1 LFDEK
6 LEGQMSFRTKF
17 ALILASATL
26 AIYTVVGGWISTRAQ
41 QPANDP
47 NAQLRIFESV
57 LQHIQNDY
65 VDEPNMEK
73 VRAGA
78 LRGLAYGLDPY
89 STYLT
94 PEQVRDYSDNAKNN
108 QSGIGAELSQVAS
121 YLYVI
126 APMKGSPADQA
137 GVRAGDIIEY
147 IDNKATRDIS
157 LYDAKQLLNG
167 PAGTEVKLRILRAN
181 TKPLTLTVKRGTS
194 RAATAETRMETGRI
208 GVLRINSLTDGE
220 ANDVR
225 GRLQDLIKQG
235 AQKVVVDLRATAGG
249 SISDAVAVANLFV
262 RDGVLAETIGR
273 EGKVLKTYSADPKA
287 AIFNGPLVVLIDSG
301 TAGAAEVVASAVL
314 DRNRGQVVGERS
326 FGAGAEQQLFTLRGG
341 DGLLLTTVKWAS
353 GSGKPFLGEDR
364 ARSGVMPSVEVK
376 RPELADAIDPDDLT
390 GNDDDAVAK
399 PSASPDKQVTP
410 EETPKAPAEDVQ
422 MKKAL
427 ELLRE
432 SKPQAQRAAA

>member
-1 LFDEK
+1 
-6 LEGQMSFRTKF
+6 MSFRTKF
-17 ALILASATL
+17 ILISLSATL
-26 AIYTVVGGWISTRAQ
+26 TLYTVVGGWISTRAQ
-41 QPANDP
+41 QPSNDP

-65 VDEPNMEK
+65 VDEPNMDK

-94 PEQVRDYSDNAKNN
+94 PDQVREYNENGKDN
-108 QSGIGAELSQVAS
+108 QVGIGAELSQVAS

-147 IDNKATRDIS
+147 IDGKATRDIS

-167 PAGTEVKLRILRAN
+167 AAGSDVKLRVLRAN
-181 TKPLTLTVKRGTS
+181 ASPLTLTVKRGGF
-194 RAATAETRMETGRI
+194 RAPAAEARMDASRI
-208 GVLRINSLTDGE
+208 GILKINSFADGE
-220 ANDVR
+220 AADARARV
-225 GRLQDLIKQG
+225 QDLLKQG
-235 AQKVVVDLRATAGG
+235 AQKIVVDLRGTAGG
-249 SISDAVAVANLFV
+249 SLTEAVAVANLFV
-262 RDGVLAETIGR
+262 KDGQIAETVGR
-273 EGKVLKTYSADPKA
+273 EGKPIKSFAADPKG
-287 AIFNGPLVVLIDSG
+287 AIFSGPVVALIDSG
-301 TAGAAEVVASAVL
+301 TAGAAEVVASAL
-314 DRNRGQVVGERS
+314 LERNRGQVVGEKS

-353 GSGKPFLGEDR
+353 ANGKTFLGEDR
-364 ARSGVMPSVEVK
+364 AHSGVSPSVEVK
-376 RPELADAIDPDDLT
+376 RPELAEDVNPEDLT

-399 PSASPDKQVTP
+399 PDEKREVSPQP
-410 EETPKAPAEDVQ
+410 GPAKPAVEDLQ

-427 ELLRE
+427 ELLRD
-432 SKPQAQRAAA
+432 SKTTQGLKAA

>member
-1 LFDEK
+1 
-6 LEGQMSFRTKF
+6 MSFRTKF

-26 AIYTVVGGWISTRAQ
+26 ALYTVVGGWISTRAQ

-94 PEQVRDYSDNAKNN
+94 PEQVREFGQDAKSN
-108 QSGIGAELSQVAS
+108 QVGIGAELSQVAS

-126 APMKGSPADQA
+126 APLKGSPADQA

-147 IDNKATRDIS
+147 IDGKATRDIS

-167 PAGTEVKLRILRAN
+167 APGSEVKLRILRAN
-181 TKPLTLTVKRGTS
+181 ARPLTLVVKRSTF
-194 RAATAETRMETGRI
+194 RAPAAEARMEAGRI
-208 GVLRINSLTDGE
+208 GVLRVNSFAPGE
-220 ANDVR
+220 AADARARV
-225 GRLQDLIKQG
+225 QDLIRQG
-235 AQKVVVDLRATAGG
+235 AQRMVVDIRGTAGG
-249 SISDAVAVANLFV
+249 SIDEAAAVANLFIK
-262 RDGVLAETIGR
+262 DGMIAQTSGR
-273 EGKVLKTYSADPKA
+273 EGRTLKTFTADPKA
-287 AIFNGPLVVLIDSG
+287 VIFSGPVVALIDSG
-301 TAGAAEVVASAVL
+301 TAGAAEVVASAL
-314 DRNRGQVVGERS
+314 LERNRGQVVGEKS

-353 GSGKPFLGEDR
+353 ASGKPFLGEDR
-364 ARSGVMPSVEVK
+364 SHSGVTPSVEVK
-376 RPELADAIDPDDLT
+376 RPELADAIDPEDLT
-390 GNDDDAVAK
+390 GNDDDQATKPGQPTDKPPVAPEPSPSK
-399 PSASPDKQVTP
+399 PSV
-410 EETPKAPAEDVQ
+410 EDLQ
-422 MKKAL
+422 MKKAI

-432 SKPQAQRAAA
+432 NKIAPLQRAA

>member
-1 LFDEK
+1 
-6 LEGQMSFRTKF
+6 MSFRTKF
-17 ALILASATL
+17 ALILVSATV

-94 PEQVRDYSDNAKNN
+94 ADQVRDYSENSKEAQN
-108 QSGIGAELSQVAS
+108 GLGAELSQVAS

-126 APMKGSPADQA
+126 APVKGSPADIA

-167 PAGTEVKLRILRAN
+167 AAGTEVKLRILRAN
-181 TKPLTLTVKRGTS
+181 SRPLTLSVKRGLS
-194 RAATAETRMETGRI
+194 RAPSAEIKMEAGRI
-208 GVLRINSLTDGE
+208 GVLRINSIGVGD
-220 ANDVR
+220 ANEIRNRVH
-225 GRLQDLIKQG
+225 DLMKQG
-235 AQKVVVDLRATAGG
+235 AQKLVIDVRATAGG
-249 SISDAVAVANLFV
+249 SLSDAVTVANLFIK
-262 RDGVLAETIGR
+262 DGTLAETIGR
-273 EGKVLKTYSADPKA
+273 EGKILKTFTADPKLT
-287 AIFNGPLVVLIDSG
+287 IFTGPLAILIDTG
-301 TAGAAEVVASAVL
+301 TAGAAEVLASSIL
-314 DRNRGQVVGERS
+314 ERNRGQVVGEKS

-353 GSGKPFLGEDR
+353 ASGKPFLGEDR
-364 ARSGVMPSVEVK
+364 ARSGVTPSVEVK
-376 RPELADAIDPDDLT
+376 RPEVAETVDPEDLT
-390 GNDDDAVAK
+390 GTEEDPTNK
-399 PSASPDKQVTP
+399 PNQPEEKPVVTTP
-410 EETPKAPAEDVQ
+410 EATPKVPAEDLQ

-432 SKPQAQRAAA
+432 NKPATLPKAA

>member
-1 LFDEK
+1 
-6 LEGQMSFRTKF
+6 MSFRTKF
-17 ALILASATL
+17 GLILLSATL
-26 AIYTVVGGWISTRAQ
+26 ALYTVVGGWISTRAQ

-94 PEQVRDYSDNAKNN
+94 PDQVREYNGNSKDN
-108 QSGIGAELSQVAS
+108 QVGIGAELSQVAS

-137 GVRAGDIIEY
+137 GVRVGDIIEY
-147 IDNKATRDIS
+147 IDGKATRDIS

-167 PAGTEVKLRILRAN
+167 PAGSEIKLRILRAN
-181 TKPLTLTVKRGTS
+181 SRPLTLTVKRGS
-194 RAATAETRMETGRI
+194 FRSPAAQARMEAGRI
-208 GVLRINSLTDGE
+208 GILRINSFADGE
-220 ANDVR
+220 AADTR
-225 GRLQDLIKQG
+225 ARLQDLIKQG
-235 AQKVVVDLRATAGG
+235 AQKLVIDLRGTAGG
-249 SISDAVAVANLFV
+249 SIGEGAAVANLFIK
-262 RDGVLAETIGR
+262 DGTIAQTTGR
-273 EGKVLKTYSADPKA
+273 EGKTLKVFTADPTA
-287 AIFNGPLVVLIDSG
+287 AVFSGPLVVLIDTG
-301 TAGAAEVVASAVL
+301 TAGAAEVVASAL
-314 DRNRGQVVGERS
+314 LERGRGQVVGEKS

-341 DGLLLTTVKWAS
+341 DGLLLTTVKWANA
-353 GSGKPFLGEDR
+353 SGKPFLGEDR
-364 ARSGVMPSVEVK
+364 AHSGVTPSVEVK
-376 RPELADAIDPDDLT
+376 RPELAESVDPEDLT
-390 GNDDDAVAK
+390 GNDDDPVVNPSQPNEKPTVAQE
-399 PSASPDKQVTP
+399 PG
-410 EETPKAPAEDVQ
+410 TPKPAAEDVQ

-432 SKPQAQRAAA
+432 TKPVPVARAE

>member
-1 LFDEK
+1 
-6 LEGQMSFRTKF
+6 MSFRTKF

-26 AIYTVVGGWISTRAQ
+26 ALYTLVGGWISTRAQ

-57 LQHIQNDY
+57 LQHIQSDY

-94 PEQVRDYSDNAKNN
+94 PEQVREFGKDTKDS
-108 QSGIGAELSQVAS
+108 QVGIGAELSQVAS

-126 APMKGSPADQA
+126 APMKGSPADQS

-147 IDNKATRDIS
+147 IDGKATRDIS

-167 PAGTEVKLRILRAN
+167 AAGSDVKLRILRAN
-181 TKPLTLTVKRGTS
+181 ARPLTLTVKRS
-194 RAATAETRMETGRI
+194 AFRAPAAEGRMEAGRI
-208 GVLRINSLTDGE
+208 GVLRVNSFAQGE
-220 ANDVR
+220 AADAR
-225 GRLQDLIKQG
+225 ARLQDLVKQG
-235 AQKVVVDLRATAGG
+235 AQKLVVDVRGTAGG
-249 SISDAVAVANLFV
+249 SIDEAVAVANLFIK
-262 RDGVLAETIGR
+262 DGTIAQTSGR
-273 EGKVLKTYSADPKA
+273 EGKSLKTFAADPKA
-287 AIFNGPLVVLIDSG
+287 AIFSGPVVALIDSG
-301 TAGAAEVVASAVL
+301 TAGAAEVVASAL
-314 DRNRGQVVGERS
+314 LERNRGQVVGEKS

-341 DGLLLTTVKWAS
+341 DGLLLTTIKWAS
-353 GSGKPFLGEDR
+353 ASGKPFLGEDR
-364 ARSGVMPSVEVK
+364 SHSGVTPSVEVK
-376 RPELADAIDPDDLT
+376 RSELADAVDPEDLT
-390 GNDDDAVAK
+390 GNDDDTAVK
-399 PSASPDKQVTP
+399 PGQSPDKPQVTS
-410 EETPKAPAEDVQ
+410 EANTPKPSVEDLQ

-432 SKPQAQRAAA
+432 NKQPLQRAA

>member
-1 LFDEK
+1 
-6 LEGQMSFRTKF
+6 MSFRTKF

-26 AIYTVVGGWISTRAQ
+26 ALYTVVGGWISTRAQ
-41 QPANDP
+41 QPTNDP

-94 PEQVRDYSDNAKNN
+94 PEQVRNFGGDAKSNEV
-108 QSGIGAELSQVAS
+108 GIGAELSQVAS

-126 APMKGSPADQA
+126 APLKGSPADQS

-147 IDNKATRDIS
+147 IDGKATRDIS

-167 PAGTEVKLRILRAN
+167 AAGSEVKLRILRAN
-181 TKPLTLTVKRGTS
+181 VRPLTLAVKRGTF
-194 RAATAETRMETGRI
+194 RAPAAEARMEAGRI
-208 GVLRINSLTDGE
+208 GVLRVNSFAQGE
-220 ANDVR
+220 AADAR
-225 GRLQDLIKQG
+225 ARTLDLIKQG
-235 AQKVVVDLRATAGG
+235 AQKMVVDLRGTAGG
-249 SISDAVAVANLFV
+249 SIDEAVAVANLFIK
-262 RDGVLAETIGR
+262 DGIIAQTSGR
-273 EGKVLKTYSADPKA
+273 ESKTLKTFSAESKA
-287 AIFNGPLVVLIDSG
+287 AIFLGPVVALIDSG
-301 TAGAAEVVASAVL
+301 TAGAAEVVASAL
-314 DRNRGQVVGERS
+314 LERNRGQVVGEKS

-353 GSGKPFLGEDR
+353 ASGKPFLGEDR
-364 ARSGVMPSVEVK
+364 SHSGVTPSVEVK

-390 GNDDDAVAK
+390 GNDDDPAAK
-399 PSASPDKQVTP
+399 PAQSTDKPQVATEP
-410 EETPKAPAEDVQ
+410 NTPKPSVEDLQ
-422 MKKAL
+422 MKKAI

-432 SKPQAQRAAA
+432 NKTIPLQRAA